1 MDSLATIS
9 QVFMYL
15 LPVFG
20 VIVLAALA
28 VLLVKM
34 LGILKNV
41 NITVTGVNTA
51 VDTTNGYLKELDT
64 TVKSVN
70 NMAMS
75 VEAVRATTERAV
87 KKTAKKWSKQYDTV
101 KAAVTDALEKNFS
114 QPKEQPKAEEKPKEE
129 KPKEAKSKDPKNIVR
144 VASVEPEP
152 SIEEKAA
159 EAVKEVIEAAAKAV
173 EETGKDVE

>member
-1 MDSLATIS
+1 MDSLETIS
-9 QVFMYL
+9 KVFLYL
-15 LPVFG
+15 LPIFG
-20 VIVLAALA
+20 VIVLAVLA
-28 VLLVKM
+28 VLLIRL
-34 LGILKNV
+34 LGLLKNV
-41 NITVTGVNTA
+41 NITVNGVNSA

-87 KKTAKKWSKQYDTV
+87 KKTAKKWSKQYDQV
-101 KAAVTDALEKNFS
+101 KAAVTDALEKTLAS
-114 QPKEQPKAEEKPKEE
+114 KEEKPKEE
-129 KPKEAKSKDPKNIVR
+129 APKAEKPKEAKPKDPKNIVR

-152 SIEEKAA
+152 SIEDKAA

>member
-1 MDSLATIS
+1 MDALANIS
-9 QVFMYL
+9 QIFAYL
-15 LPVFG
+15 LPILG
-20 VIVLAALA
+20 AIALCLLI

-34 LGILKNV
+34 VGILKNM

-87 KKTAKKWSKQYDTV
+87 KKTAKKWSKQYDQV
-101 KAAVTDALEKNFS
+101 KSAVTDVLEKSF
-114 QPKEQPKAEEKPKEE
+114 APKEE
-129 KPKEAKSKDPKNIVR
+129 KPVKDPKNIVR
-144 VASVEPEP
+144 VASVEKPEE
-152 SIEEKAA
+152 IEEKAV
-159 EAVKEVIEAAAKAV
+159 EAVKEVIEAAEEAAK
-173 EETGKDVE
+173 ETGKDVE